1 VVGAV
6 VALAIALPVRADD
19 GAPGGPAVTP
29 QQKLNISFEDA
40 TIGEVLKV
48 LSQAGKFNYSLPP
61 EFEKMTV
68 TVSLSDVTPEQA
80 LQIVLEQ
87 KGLMAVND
95 NGVWVVRRKPAGR
108 GASAP
113 RATPAVPTG
122 TAAVRQPPSATA
134 AAPSRATTR
143 EGEATEAGLRREGE
157 ITRVLRLRHTDPGLI
172 AILSAMSSGGMLV
185 IVPSIFATF
194 FWKRATAPAALLGMV
209 VGVVI
214 VGLGY
219 VLGVSPLGVPS
230 TIWGLIAS
238 TVILCLGSY
247 VTKPPARAE
256 EFLKRV
262 SEELKKHGFH

>member
-1 VVGAV
+1 MRTAGVVVGVV

-157 ITRVLRLRHTDPGLI
+157 VTRVLRLRHTDPGLI
-172 AILSAMSSGGMLV
+172 AILFGGD
-185 IVPSIFATF
+185 IIY
-194 FWKRATAPAALLGMV
+194 GDEN
-209 VGVVI
+209 
-214 VGLGY
+214 LGY
-219 VLGVSPLGVPS
+219 GG
-230 TIWGLIAS
+230 GYGGGGYGGGYGGYG
-238 TVILCLGSY
+238 GSSRGGGY
-247 VTKPPARAE
+247 GGSSRGGGYGGSSRGSSRSYGGSSRTTSSRGG
-256 EFLKRV
+256 RW
-262 SEELKKHGFH
+262 